1 MAKGWTVE
9 KAANDTNAPER
20 PAAAPAASPLI
31 AMSMEQLRE
40 LIASLPA
47 SSPAAGLTPE
57 ALAEILKTNRA
68 EQESRRTV
76 RHSNADHEHKSVFS
90 YPEGDLKR
98 PKPRLVRET
107 YFNNHRETEDE
118 LTPLEIESFNAITAD
133 CTARGET
140 WRAKIDQNG
149 RRLQVNVPSFTLDE
163 LNDLPKSLP
172 EILMELAQGPK
183 AVTPLDMIAR
193 IAELE
198 RLVKASQDSQ
208 TVSA

>member
-1 MAKGWTVE
+1 MVDK
-9 KAANDTNAPER
+9 ANDTNTPER
-20 PAAAPAASPLI
+20 PAVAPVLLT
-31 AMSMEQLRE
+31 MSTEQLRE

-47 SSPAAGLTPE
+47 SSPAAGLTRE

-98 PKPRLVRET
+98 AKPRLTRDT

-118 LTPLEIESFNAITAD
+118 LTPLEIEAFNAITAN

-140 WRAKIDQNG
+140 WTAKIDQNG

-163 LNDLPKSLP
+163 LSDLPKSLP
-172 EILMELAQGPK
+172 EILMELSEGPK
-183 AVTPLDMIAR
+183 AVTPLDMLAR

-198 RLVKASQDSQ
+198 RLVKASQEH
-208 TVSA
+208 VPA